1 MLGIDLRLAL
11 RSITRNKLQCMLTLS
26 GMSVAV
32 AMVVIVSGLGRG
44 AQISIENRIEGA
56 GPTLITVRSGNYRPA
71 AITRAGQQG
80 SVGGEPADGIMGVG
94 EEGRYSGP
102 DDPALLAALDRQRR
116 ERDRPPRDRYRTPA
130 DPLSREELKVIAGT
144 IDNVRAAA
152 ATTSGNLSVSGGQE
166 VPVRTVRLIGFQAAW
181 PEMRGWQLIE
191 GRHVSAAEHA
201 SDAAVALV
209 SPAAAKRLW
218 PDGVVL
224 GRTLDLAGRALRI
237 VGVFQAGKE
246 DGGSL
251 VVPGVHV
258 PLGLAGSL
266 LGRNDYDAIVVRS
279 RSVAF
284 TSQVADD
291 IRAALR
297 ELHALEDDTLDD
309 FRVMTQGVS
318 AMPGQGMDPRLA
330 RAMQSN
336 VVEFEQAS
344 WAEMAKSLRQ
354 AGLTF
359 TLLLSAAGS
368 VSLIVGG
375 IGIMN
380 IMLVSVVARTREI
393 GLRMAVGAHMND
405 VLRQFLVEAILLATA
420 GGVIGLLLGA
430 GGLWV
435 ASRGLQWA
443 TAVSPVMLLA
453 AVVMATLTGVCFGY
467 GPARRAARLDPV
479 VALKSE

>member
-11 RSITRNKLQCMLTLS
+11 RAIIRNKLQCILTLS

-32 AMVVIVSGLGRG
+32 AMVVIVTGLGRG
-44 AQISIENRIEGA
+44 AQIRIENQIESA
-56 GPTLITVRSGNYRPA
+56 GPTLITVKSGNYRPA
-71 AITRAGQQG
+71 AIANAGLQD
-80 SVGGEPADGIMGVG
+80 SAGGEPSEGIMGLA
-94 EEGRYSGP
+94 EGRYSGP
-102 DDPALLAALDRQRR
+102 DDPALVAERDRQRKRR
-116 ERDRPPRDRYRTPA
+116 EKPPRNKYRTPA
-130 DPLSREELKVIAGT
+130 DPLSLEELELLAGT
-144 IDNVRAAA
+144 IENVRTAA
-152 ATTSGNLSVSGGQE
+152 ATTSGNLSVSAGQKL
-166 VPVRTVRLIGFQAAW
+166 PVSTVRLIGYQVAW
-181 PEMRGWQLIE
+181 PAIRRWQLVD
-191 GRHVSAAEHA
+191 GRHISAAEHD
-201 SDAAVALV
+201 SDAEVALISV
-209 SPAAAKRLW
+209 AAAQRLW
-218 PDGVVL
+218 PDGSALGSTLVL
-224 GRTLDLAGRALRI
+224 SERSLRI
-237 VGVFQAGKE
+237 VGIFRAGDE

-251 VVPGVHV
+251 VVPALYV

-266 LGRNDYDAIVVRS
+266 LGRNDFDTIVVRS

-297 ELHALEDDTLDD
+297 ELHALKDDTLDD
-309 FRVMTQGVS
+309 FRVETQGVS
-318 AMPGQGMDPRLA
+318 AMPGQGMDPRLT

-405 VLRQFLVEAILLATA
+405 VLRQFLVEAIVLATA
-420 GGVIGLLLGA
+420 GGLIGLLLGA
-430 GGLWV
+430 GGLWI
-435 ASRGLQWA
+435 ASRGFQWA
-443 TAVSPVMLLA
+443 TAISPVMLLA
-453 AVVMATLTGVCFGY
+453 AVVMAIFTGVCFGY